1 MFAKLLNHLSKF
13 QDDYG
18 VVVFGVAI
26 TACTLAFFGVFY
38 ALLFY

>member
-1 MFAKLLNHLSKF
+1 MYEKLLNHLSKL

-18 VVVFGVAI
+18 VVIFAVAI